1 MNPIKLNTRRL
12 DQTVHHTV
20 LDHEQLKA
28 LVLDAV
34 TKAAV
39 VTVDCSAVRVD
50 QLYLSNSM
58 GSTGTEYRATC
69 TIVVDH
75 QINPTHPDDAAGP
88 PLRSPRR
95 WSPGEGVLYPCHA

>member
-1 MNPIKLNTRRL
+1 MDPIKLNTRRL
-12 DQTVHHTV
+12 NQTVHHTV

-34 TKAAV
+34 TKAAG
-39 VTVDCSAVRVD
+39 VTVDRRAVRVD

-75 QINPTHPDDAAGP
+75 QAQPS
-88 PLRSPRR
+88 SP
-95 WSPGEGVLYPCHA
+95 SGAVDQGLVA

>member
-1 MNPIKLNTRRL
+1 MDPIKLNTRRL

-34 TKAAV
+34 AKAAG
-39 VTVDCSAVRVD
+39 VTVDRRAVRVD
-50 QLYLSNSM
+50 QLYLSNNM

-69 TIVVDH
+69 TLVVDH
-75 QINPTHPDDAAGP
+75 QAQPTDPGAEA
-88 PLRSPRR
+88 RS
-95 WSPGEGVLYPCHA
+95 G

>member
-1 MNPIKLNTRRL
+1 MDPIKLNTRRL

-34 TKAAV
+34 TKAAG
-39 VTVDCSAVRVD
+39 VTVDRRSVRID
-50 QLYLSNSM
+50 QLYLSNNM

-69 TIVVDH
+69 TLVVDH
-75 QINPTHPDDAAGP
+75 QAQPTDPNDAAGP
-88 PLRSPRR
+88 P
-95 WSPGEGVLYPCHA
+95 